1 MYTQGWCGMGGGVNT
16 RDLHKGKELNYHCH
30 RCRTVVSNIMQELQS
45 NRFAIESNKDKNK
58 TRNTTCRSRGLFQ
71 GDHQIPQS
79 GILFTQLRIIMKI

>member
-1 MYTQGWCGMGGGVNT
+1 
-16 RDLHKGKELNYHCH
+16 
-30 RCRTVVSNIMQELQS
+30 MQELQS